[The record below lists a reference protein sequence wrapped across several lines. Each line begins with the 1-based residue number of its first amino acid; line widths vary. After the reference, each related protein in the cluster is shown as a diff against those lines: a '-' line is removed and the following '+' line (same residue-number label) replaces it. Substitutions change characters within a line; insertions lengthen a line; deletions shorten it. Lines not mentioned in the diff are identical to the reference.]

1 MAVLRSIPRPL
12 AAVALVAA
20 GAVAAACGGEANG
33 EGPGS
38 AVVDTVHVIAMDVP
52 ATVAA
57 VGTVE
62 ADHQTVV
69 AAEVRGQVARVVR
82 DEGSVVAAGAS
93 VIQLDPGPYA
103 FAVQS
108 AAADLSRAQA
118 TLSADEKQL
127 ARFEALLAAGAV
139 DAATYESLEARVESE
154 RAAVAQA
161 RAALNTARWNLGKAT
176 IRAPFAGTV
185 GKRHVQLGEYV
196 DSQQE
201 VFDLVDAQPVEI
213 RFAVPELYAGR
224 VAAGAGVRFR
234 VRSDTVSARIAQVN
248 YVSPRIDPD
257 TRTFEA
263 TASYSNSDLAVR
275 PGAYADVE
283 LTTEIHEGAPVV
295 PEQALVTEGADNW
308 IYVVVDGK
316 AERRKVV
323 VGSRVDGRVEIAD
336 GLRPGEV
343 VIVAG
348 QHGLPDGAPVQPRG
362 GEELEIEREG

>member
-1 MAVLRSIPRPL
+1 VGLLSTLHRARAG
-12 AAVALVAA
+12 AALLAA
-20 GAVAAACGGEANG
+20 GAAVVACGGDEAG
-33 EGPGS
+33 AGAGA

-62 ADHQTVV
+62 ADHQTSV
-69 AAEVRGQVARVVR
+69 AAEVRGQVARILR
-82 DEGSVVAAGAS
+82 DEGSVVAAGTA
-93 VIQLDPGPYA
+93 VIQLDAGPYGFNA
-103 FAVQS
+103 QS
-108 AAADLSRAQA
+108 AAADLARAQA
-118 TLSADEKQL
+118 TLSADEKLL
-127 ARFEALLAAGAV
+127 ARYEALLAAGAI
-139 DAATYESLEARVESE
+139 DPATYENLEARVESG

-161 RAALNTARWNLGKAT
+161 RAALSTARWDQGKAT

-196 DSQQE
+196 DAQQV
-201 VFDLVDAQPVEI
+201 VFDLVDAQPVEV

-224 VAAGAGVRFR
+224 VLPGAGVRFR

-248 YVSPRIDPD
+248 YVSPEIDPD

-263 TASYSNSDLAVR
+263 TASYSNPDLRVR
-275 PGAYADVE
+275 PGAYAEVE
-283 LTTEIHEGAPVV
+283 LTTEIHENAPVI

-316 AERRKVV
+316 AQRRQVT
-323 VGSRVDGRVEIAD
+323 VGSRVDGRVEIAE

-348 QHGLPDGAPVQPRG
+348 RAAGRSSTSSGRTEP
-362 GEELEIEREG
+362 